1 MGVKAFAH
9 LSNDSFGKR
18 GLTAFVMPLPS
29 RRSKIQLG
37 LRSEQQRISR
47 LIRSYEMI
55 DRRFTD
61 TMEAV
66 AASSGEQVRD

>member
-37 LRSEQQRISR
+37 LRSEQRISR